1 MPDQLMQLK
10 ARAPLKV
17 IMLLTVMLA
26 LFASWFVVR
35 WYLGNTIAEYFSAET
50 RRLEVAQ
57 MAAGWAPKDPLPHW
71 RLGSIIQHELPPDQ
85 IAQSVAEYQ
94 KAVSLSP
101 NDYRFWMSLGEAQ
114 EQAADFEN
122 AEKSLRQAVKLA
134 PAYAF
139 PRWYLGNLLL
149 RTDRYTEAF
158 AELRKAGQENPDL
171 ESQLFNLAWQINK
184 DDFGALQAA
193 IGNAPELRAKFSF
206 YLIERSRFEEGLR
219 LWNSLTEA
227 EKKENRSIG
236 SLIIAGLIKGRHFHQ
251 AMNVWNDVAP
261 GPSYRA
267 EVGKII
273 DGGLEDNLAHGP
285 GAVFGWQV
293 QSASQ
298 LQIGIDARVGH
309 AGSNSLRL
317 FFQVRSNIENID
329 VSQLV
334 PVAPNTQYDFE
345 CYVQTEKLE
354 SASTPIVTIIDAADE
369 TKGLGS
375 SAPALIGNNGWQ
387 RIALSFK
394 TAANAEAVKIRIYR
408 PGCAD
413 SPPVCPIFGTVWY
426 DDFDLKSRK

>member
-1 MPDQLMQLK
+1 MPDQVMQLK
-10 ARAPLKV
+10 ARAPLKAFMV
-17 IMLLTVMLA
+17 LTVLFA
-26 LFASWFVVR
+26 LCASWFVVR
-35 WYLGNTIAEYFSAET
+35 WYLGNTIAEYFSPET

-71 RLGSIIQHELPPDQ
+71 RIGNIIQHELPPDQ
-85 IAQSVAEYQ
+85 IAQSVAEYE

-114 EQAADFEN
+114 EQAGDFEN
-122 AEKSLRQAVKLA
+122 AEKSLRQAVRLA

-158 AELRKAGQENPDL
+158 AELRKAGEENPEL
-171 ESQLFNLAWQINK
+171 QSQLFNFAWQINK
-184 DDFGALQAA
+184 DDFEALQNA
-193 IGNAPELRAKFSF
+193 IGNTTEIRAKFSF
-206 YLIERSRFEEGLR
+206 YLIERSRFDEGLR
-219 LWNSLTEA
+219 LWNSLTESQ
-227 EKKENRSIG
+227 KRENRPVADSIIG
-236 SLIIAGLIKGRHFHQ
+236 GLIKANHFHQ

-267 EVGKII
+267 ELGKII
-273 DGGLEDNLAHGP
+273 DGGLEGNLAHGP

-293 QSASQ
+293 QSAPQ

-309 AGSNSLRL
+309 SGSHSLRV
-317 FFQVRSNIENID
+317 FFQVRSNIEGVD

-345 CYVQTEKLE
+345 CYVQTERLE
-354 SASTPIVTIIDAADE
+354 SASTPIVAITDAADE
-369 TKGLGS
+369 TTVLANSGEVPS
-375 SAPALIGNNGWQ
+375 GNNNWQ

-394 TAANAEAVKIRIYR
+394 TAAKSEAVRIKISR
-408 PGCAD
+408 PACVDA
-413 SPPVCPIFGTVWY
+413 PVCPIFGTVWY
-426 DDFDLKSRK
+426 DDFDLKSRR

>member
-1 MPDQLMQLK
+1 LK
-10 ARAPLKV
+10 ASAPLKAFMV
-17 IMLLTVMLA
+17 LTVLLA
-26 LFASWFVVR
+26 LCASWFVVR
-35 WYLGNTIAEYFSAET
+35 WYLGNTIAEYFSPET

-71 RLGSIIQHELPPDQ
+71 RIGNIIQHELPPDQ
-85 IAQSVAEYQ
+85 IAQSVAEYE

-101 NDYRFWMSLGEAQ
+101 NDYRFWMSLGGAQ
-114 EQAADFEN
+114 EQAGDFES

-158 AELRKAGQENPDL
+158 AELRKAGEENPDL
-171 ESQLFNLAWQINK
+171 QSQLFNLAWQINK
-184 DDFGALQAA
+184 DDFGALQTA
-193 IGNAPELRAKFSF
+193 IGNTPEIRAKFSF
-206 YLIERSRFEEGLR
+206 YLIERSRLDEGLR
-219 LWNSLTEA
+219 LWKSLTESQ
-227 EKKENRSIG
+227 KRENRLVADS
-236 SLIIAGLIKGRHFHQ
+236 IIAGLIKANHFHQ

-261 GPSYRA
+261 GASYRA
-267 EVGKII
+267 ELGKII
-273 DGGLEDNLAHGP
+273 DKGLEDNLAHGP

-293 QSASQ
+293 QSAPQ

-309 AGSNSLRL
+309 TGNHSLRL
-317 FFQVRSNIENID
+317 FFQVRSHIENID

-345 CYVQTEKLE
+345 CYLQTEKLE
-354 SASTPIVTIIDAADE
+354 SASTPIVAIVDAADE

-375 SAPALIGNNGWQ
+375 SANAPIGTNSWQ

-394 TAANAEAVKIRIYR
+394 TAANAEAVKVRVFR
-408 PGCAD
+408 PACVDA
-413 SPPVCPIFGTVWY
+413 PVCPIFGTVWY